1 MCSIFT
7 TFFKVY
13 IYAKK
18 RVGSQDRRGNKASL
32 PSCFKHIEMLD
43 NIQTFQFFQQVS
55 EPQQQK
61 KSSGTRN
68 EVQQAQVYVHI
79 SKDRS

>member
-1 MCSIFT
+1 MCSIFP

-43 NIQTFQFFQQVS
+43 NIQTFQFFQ
-55 EPQQQK
+55 
-61 KSSGTRN
+61 
-68 EVQQAQVYVHI
+68 
-79 SKDRS
+79 